1 MNKALT
7 YGAGLCFCAFS
18 LFTLNW
24 YIETSIA
31 AGTIVPALLTLSFAT
46 AGIGLVGLNHRAQTK
61 REQAREARWRAAE
74 DRARMTEE
82 RDNYYRERT
91 PWN

>member
-1 MNKALT
+1 MTKWFT
-7 YGAGLCFCAFS
+7 YGAGIAFCAFS
-18 LFTLNW
+18 LLTLNW

-31 AGTIVPALLTLSFAT
+31 AGTITNALFTLTAAT
-46 AGIGLVGLNHRAQTK
+46 VGIGLLLLNHRAQTK

-74 DRARMTEE
+74 DRARMAEE
-82 RDNYYRERT
+82 REAWYRERA